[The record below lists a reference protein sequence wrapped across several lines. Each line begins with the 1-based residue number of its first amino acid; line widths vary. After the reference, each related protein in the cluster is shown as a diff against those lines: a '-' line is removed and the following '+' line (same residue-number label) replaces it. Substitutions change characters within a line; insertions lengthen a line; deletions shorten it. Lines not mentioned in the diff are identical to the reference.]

1 MFTLSMLV
9 FLLLLTVKI
18 LSIFDVFNYPA
29 LAMPEGLTST
39 NLILT
44 LFLGIIMFFLGII
57 GEYVGRIYFE
67 VKKRPNYVINE
78 IIK

>member
-18 LSIFDVFNYPA
+18 ISIFDVLNYPA
-29 LAMPEGLTST
+29 LVMPEGLTLT

-44 LFLGIIMFFLGII
+44 LFLGVIMFFLGII